1 MKHETKI
8 NSLLRIM
15 KIADAFRHW
24 LCHDGDTLV
33 ASAGLLGGPKWARRA
48 SAIVDCARQG
58 GDLHTHRQ
66 TLARLAK
73 LLRLEFVD
81 DLSRP
86 EAARF
91 AALHPDDP
99 RATDA
104 MVCADAVLRGRRA
117 LEALWLAGL
126 PSHGHG
132 EEVR

>member
-15 KIADAFRHW
+15 KIVEAFRRW
-24 LCHDGDTLV
+24 LCDDGDTLI
-33 ASAGLLGGPKWARRA
+33 AAADLLGGATWARRA
-48 SAIVDCARQG
+48 NALVDCAREG
-58 GDLHTHRQ
+58 GDLHTHRR
-66 TLARLAK
+66 TLARLAR

-81 DLSRP
+81 DLSGL

-91 AALHPDDP
+91 ADVHPDDP

-117 LEALWLAGL
+117 LEALWLAGI

>member
-33 ASAGLLGGPKWARRA
+33 ASADLLGGSTWALRA
-48 SAIVDCARQG
+48 SAVVDCAREG
-58 GDLHTHRQ
+58 GDLHTHRR
-66 TLARLAK
+66 TLARLAQ

-99 RATDA
+99 RATEA
-104 MVCADAVLRGRRA
+104 MSCAEAVSRGGRA

-126 PSHGHG
+126 PSHGHR
-132 EEVR
+132 EELG

>member
-1 MKHETKI
+1 MKHEPNI
-8 NSLLRIM
+8 NSLLRNT
-15 KIADAFRHW
+15 KIADAFRRW
-24 LCHDGDTLV
+24 LCEDGDTLV
-33 ASAGLLGGPKWARRA
+33 AAADLLGGPNWARRA
-48 SAIVDCARQG
+48 STVVTCARNG

-91 AALHPDDP
+91 VALHPDDP

-104 MVCADAVLRGRRA
+104 MVCADAVLKGRRA
-117 LEALWLAGL
+117 LEALWLAGI
-126 PSHGHG
+126 PGHGHG
-132 EEVR
+132 EEVQ